1 MIDQGHAQAPNAFM
15 SLRPPSFLALI
26 LIWLLTIVGARAQD
40 PQRAEY
46 HIKAAFLFNFA
57 RFVEWPPAAFADA
70 GSPIVIG
77 ILGENPF
84 QDELEQT
91 IRDKTLNNRPLV
103 IKQFASLSESTN
115 CQILFIS
122 TSEKKRLPEIFEAVR
137 AASVLTVGETDR
149 FIETGGMVN
158 LVHEGSKIRFQIN
171 EPVAK
176 NAGLKIS
183 SKMLSLASPLAH

>member
-1 MIDQGHAQAPNAFM
+1 MIDQGPAQAPNAFM
-15 SLRPPSFLALI
+15 SSRPPSFLAPI
-26 LIWLLTIVGARAQD
+26 LIWLLTIVGARALD

-46 HIKAAFLFNFA
+46 QIKAAFVFNFA
-57 RFVEWPPAAFADA
+57 KFVEWPPTAFPNT

-84 QDELEQT
+84 QDELQQT
-91 IRDKTLNNRPLV
+91 IRDKTLNNRPLL
-103 IKQFASLSESTN
+103 IKQFASLGESTN
-115 CQILFIS
+115 CHILFIS
-122 TSEKKRLPEIFEAVR
+122 ASEKKRLPEIFEAVR
-137 AASVLTVGETDR
+137 GTSVLTVGETDR

-176 NAGLKIS
+176 SAGLKIS
-183 SKMLSLASPLAH
+183 SKMLSLASSLAH

>member
-103 IKQFASLSESTN
+103 IKQFASLGESTN